1 MVVII
6 PQGNPIGLIIL
17 NTSDFTDSK
26 EKEAK
31 QITQVYV
38 LEVKKRNKE
47 KFGPLYLS
55 GRQLIMH

>member
-26 EKEAK
+26 EREAK
-31 QITQVYV
+31 KKIQVYA
-38 LEVKKRNKE
+38 LEVKKTE

-55 GRQLIMH
+55 RRQLIMH

>member
-26 EKEAK
+26 EREAK
-31 QITQVYV
+31 KKIQVYA
-38 LEVKKRNKE
+38 LEVKKTE